1 MLALHCRSSSKKEKI
16 NLNEILILYMVHGAN
31 LYSWA
36 DNGYMKEPKL
46 VNQDVNGNVLPA
58 SNYKYFTDRALLYME
73 T

>member
-1 MLALHCRSSSKKEKI
+1 
-16 NLNEILILYMVHGAN
+16 MVHGAN